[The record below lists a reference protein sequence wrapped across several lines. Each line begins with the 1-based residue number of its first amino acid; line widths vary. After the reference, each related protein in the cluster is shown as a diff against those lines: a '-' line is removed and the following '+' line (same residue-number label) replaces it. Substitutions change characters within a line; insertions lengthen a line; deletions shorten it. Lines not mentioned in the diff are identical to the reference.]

1 MKGTLQSPEIMFDWS
16 CWRFTYGHSLPH
28 DQLDMNE
35 LSQLSADVRTISE
48 I

>member
-16 CWRFTYGHSLPH
+16 CWRFTYGH
-28 DQLDMNE
+28 DQLDMIE
-35 LSQLSADVRTISE
+35 LSQLSADVRTITE